1 MANNNAI
8 ILDDHQL
15 FAEAFAQMIRN
26 STLFETVRF
35 TDDLAVIKQQVAN
48 SSVSHIFIDYIMP
61 NVNTLMEIRN
71 FKTQNKKIKIIVV
84 SSISNPNLIWQLQ
97 KVGADGFISKAANK
111 AEVLECLNYV
121 ETGKFYVNKALK
133 EAMFN
138 SMANGKK
145 ELITERELEILHYIS
160 AGATIEDTADKLC
173 ISKHTVVAHRRNIM
187 EKMEVNSV
195 SALMKKAMD
204 LGLLN

>member
-61 NVNTLMEIRN
+61 NVNTLME
-71 FKTQNKKIKIIVV
+71 IVV